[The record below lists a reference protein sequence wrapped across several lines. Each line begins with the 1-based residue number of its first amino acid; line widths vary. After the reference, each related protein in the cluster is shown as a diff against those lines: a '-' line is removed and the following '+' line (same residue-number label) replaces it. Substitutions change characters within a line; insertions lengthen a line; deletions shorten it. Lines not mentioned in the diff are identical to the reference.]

1 MLPIMW
7 ITRIPQA
14 PDFLRGSI
22 QLRKEIIP
30 IVDLNKILGLPVTPA
45 TFAAKIVILQL
56 PKKKPFGLIVAKV
69 EGIEHHK
76 EKLHKLL
83 RDTTVI
89 KGVYTNHNG
98 KIQVLDSCHLLTQK
112 EQQQLLEL
120 RNE

>member
-7 ITRIPQA
+7 ITRIPQS

-30 IVDLNKILGLPVTPA
+30 IVDLNKILGLPVTPP
-45 TFAAKIVILQL
+45 TFATKIVILQL
-56 PKKKPFGLIVAKV
+56 PKKKPFGVIVAKV
-69 EGIEHHK
+69 ERIEHSK
-76 EKLHKLL
+76 EKLYKLL
-83 RDTTVI
+83 RNATII
-89 KGVYTNHNG
+89 KGVYTSHNG
-98 KIQVLDSCHLLTQK
+98 KIQVLDSCHLLTEK

>member
-30 IVDLNKILGLPVTPA
+30 IVDLNKILGLPVTQL
-45 TFAAKIVILQL
+45 TFATKIVILQL
-56 PKKKPFGLIVAKV
+56 ENKTPFGLIVAKV
-69 EGIEHHK
+69 ERIEHGE